1 MRSIGLSTWRYFGV
15 SKRSLDEK
23 KAALVCIA
31 AIAILIGFQYLWNQ
45 MDDYSTALNMN
56 WGIELPRAAHYS
68 EIYKQDSGACFHGD
82 GILYHVFSCEAA
94 KPIDEM
100 LAWKDSEEK
109 TVYFASYQEAVT
121 AWLNEI
127 NVPADEAPNVSDCV
141 YWYVSCDD
149 HSEMILLWNS
159 NFKRIYAV
167 ESFL

>member
-1 MRSIGLSTWRYFGV
+1 M
-15 SKRSLDEK
+15 KRK

-56 WGIELPRAAHYS
+56 WGIELPSAAHYS
-68 EIYKQDSGACFHGD
+68 EIYGQDSGASFHGD
-82 GILYHVFSCEAA
+82 GIRYHVFSCKAA

-109 TVYFASYQEAVT
+109 TIYFASYQEAVT

-127 NVPADEAPNVSDCV
+127 NVPADEAPNVFDCV
-141 YWYVSCDD
+141 YWYASCED
-149 HSEMILLWNS
+149 HSEIILLWDS
-159 NFKRIYAV
+159 NLKRIYAV